1 MPLTQFTNLDF
12 DQIKTQIKDYLR
24 SNSNF
29 TDFDFDGSN
38 MSILIDTLAY
48 NSYITA
54 YNSNMLANEVFIDS
68 ATLRENVAALARN
81 VGYTPR
87 SKKAS
92 YAKVSFGVDTSTYP
106 TQPLTLTLK
115 AGIVAVSNTFG
126 SENYSFAI
134 MDDITVP
141 VVDNLAQFEDITI
154 YEGTYLTKTFTYRE
168 TGDNVPTERFILP
181 NDSIDTS
188 TIKVA
193 VSPNSS
199 ATNLKTIYKLTDNII
214 DVNNNSL
221 IFLLQEVA
229 DEKYEIIFGDGK
241 FGKKLEDSNFI
252 TVNYISTNG
261 KDANGVD
268 SFTFTGNIVDNS
280 GVTVTEGI
288 DDLQPSI
295 IDGIISKADN
305 GADIESVSSIKKYAP
320 LVYSAQNRAVTS
332 DDYKAII
339 TKIYA
344 NTESVSV
351 YGGEDTDPP
360 QFGKVFV
367 SIKPKNGKY
376 LSQIEKMELKN
387 KLKRYTVAGILSE
400 IIDLKYLYVEM
411 DSSVYFNANSTN
423 SSDALQ
429 SAITSTLN
437 TYARSSELNTFGARF
452 KYSKAL
458 RLIDQTD
465 VAITSNITRLAVR
478 RDLRAAIGQL
488 ASYELCYGNAFN
500 VNSLSGY
507 NIKSSGFS
515 VSGVSGTVY
524 LSDIPNADRKTGRI
538 ILFKLLSSNQ
548 VAIIRNNI
556 GTIDYQ
562 KGEVFINALIM
573 TSTIISGDQ
582 NTVQI
587 SCTPKSYDVIGLQ
600 DLYLQLDTSNSL
612 VTMVSDTISS
622 GEDVSGSNYIVSSSF
637 PNGRK
642 DRLSPLVR
650 GVPVYTDLSESESY
664 TIQEVDTSYA
674 TTYTTST
681 AFNSQQVTTNTASG
695 GYTY

>member
-92 YAKVSFGVDTSTYP
+92 YVNVSFGVDTSSYP

-188 TIKVA
+188 TIKVS

-288 DDLQPSI
+288 DDLQPVVT
-295 IDGIISKADN
+295 GGVAAKADN

-332 DDYKAII
+332 DDYKAIV
-339 TKIYA
+339 TNIYA

-360 QFGKVFV
+360 QFGKVFI

-400 IIDLKYLYVEM
+400 IVDLKYLYVEM
-411 DSSVYFNANSTN
+411 DSSVYFNANATN

-429 SAITSTLN
+429 TGVTSTLN

-465 VAITSNITRLAVR
+465 VAITSNITRLAIR
-478 RDLRAAIGQL
+478 RDLRASIGNL

-500 VNSLSGY
+500 VNSLTGY

-515 VSGVSGTVY
+515 VSGISGTVY

-548 VAIIRNNI
+548 VAVIRNNI
-556 GTIDYQ
+556 GTVDYQ
-562 KGEVFINALIM
+562 KGEVFINALIIN
-573 TSTIISGDQ
+573 STIISGDQ
-582 NTVQI
+582 NMVQI

-664 TIQEVDTSYA
+664 NIVEVDTSYA

>member
-1 MPLTQFTNLDF
+1 MPLTQFQNLDF

-29 TDFDFDGSN
+29 TDFDFEGSN
-38 MSILIDTLAY
+38 MSVLIDTLAY

-68 ATLRENVAALARN
+68 ATLRENVASLARN

-87 SKKAS
+87 SKKS
-92 YAKVSFGVDTSTYP
+92 AKAIVSFYVNTSNYT

-115 AGIVAVSNTFG
+115 AGIVAVSNTHN
-126 SENYSFAI
+126 SKNYSFAI

-141 VVDNLAQFEDITI
+141 VVDNIAEFINVDI
-154 YEGTYLTKTFTYRE
+154 YEGSYLTKTFTYRE
-168 TGDNVPTERFILP
+168 SGNNIPIEKFVLP
-181 NDSIDTS
+181 NNSIDTS

-214 DVNNNSL
+214 DVNNKSL
-221 IFLLQEVA
+221 IFLLQEAA
-229 DEKYEIIFGDGK
+229 DEKYELIFGDGK

-252 TVNYISTNG
+252 TVNYISTHG
-261 KDANGVD
+261 KDANGVN
-268 SFTFTGNIVDNS
+268 SFTFTGNIKDNA
-280 GVTVTEGI
+280 GVTITEGI
-288 DDLQPSI
+288 SSLATDN
-295 IDGIISKADN
+295 KAEN
-305 GADIESVSSIKKYAP
+305 GDDIESISSIRKYAP

-332 DDYKAII
+332 DDYKAIV
-339 TKIYA
+339 TKIYS

-360 QFGKVFV
+360 QFGKVFI

-376 LSQIEKMELKN
+376 LSQIEKQELKN
-387 KLKRYTVAGILSE
+387 KLKRYTVAGILPD
-400 IIDLKYLYVEM
+400 IIDLKYLYVET
-411 DSSVYFNANSTN
+411 DSSVYFNANATN
-423 SSDALQ
+423 SSSALQ
-429 SAITSTLN
+429 SAVSSTLN

-465 VAITSNITRLAVR
+465 SAITSNITRLAIR
-478 RDLRAAIGQL
+478 RDLRAATAQL
-488 ASYELCYGNAFN
+488 ATYELCYGNAFN
-500 VNSLSGY
+500 VNSLNGY
-507 NIKSSGFS
+507 NIKSSGFT
-515 VSGVSGTVY
+515 VSGISGTVY
-524 LSDIPNADRKTGRI
+524 LSDVPNADRKTGRL

-556 GTIDYQ
+556 GSIDYAR
-562 KGEVFINALIM
+562 GEIFINAIIFN
-573 TSTIISGDQ
+573 STVISGDQ
-582 NTVQI
+582 NIIQI

-622 GEDVSGSNYIVSSSF
+622 GEDISGSNYIVSSSF
-637 PNGRK
+637 PNGRR
-642 DRLSPLVR
+642 DRMSPLVR
-650 GVPVYTDLSESESY
+650 GIPQYTSVSGTEAY
-664 TIQEVDTSYA
+664 NVQEVDTSYA

-681 AFNSQQVTTNTASG
+681 AFHSQQVTTNTASG

>member
-1 MPLTQFTNLDF
+1 MPLTQFQNLDF

-29 TDFDFDGSN
+29 TDFDFEGSN
-38 MSILIDTLAY
+38 MSVLIDTLAY

-68 ATLRENVAALARN
+68 ATLRENVASLARN

-92 YAKVSFGVDTSTYP
+92 KAIVSFYVDTSSYA

-115 AGIVAVSNTFG
+115 AGIVAVSNTHN
-126 SENYSFAI
+126 SKNYSFAI

-141 VVDNLAQFEDITI
+141 VVDNIAEFINIDI
-154 YEGTYLTKTFTYRE
+154 YEGSYLTKTFTYRE
-168 TGDNVPTERFILP
+168 TGNNVPIEKFVLP
-181 NDSIDTS
+181 NSSIDTS

-214 DVNNNSL
+214 DVNNKSL
-221 IFLLQEVA
+221 IFLLQEAA

-252 TVNYISTNG
+252 TVNYISTHG
-261 KDANGVD
+261 KSANGVNA
-268 SFTFTGNIVDNS
+268 FTFTGNIKDNA

-288 DDLQPSI
+288 SFLVTDN
-295 IDGIISKADN
+295 KAEN
-305 GADIESVSSIKKYAP
+305 GDDIESISSIRKYAP

-332 DDYKAII
+332 DDYKAIV
-339 TKIYA
+339 TKIYS

-360 QFGKVFV
+360 QFGKVFI

-376 LSQIEKMELKN
+376 LSQIEKQELKN
-387 KLKRYTVAGILSE
+387 KLKRYTVAGILPD
-400 IIDLKYLYVEM
+400 IIDLKYLYVET

-423 SSDALQ
+423 SSSALQ
-429 SAITSTLN
+429 SAVSSTLN

-465 VAITSNITRLAVR
+465 SAITSNITRLAIR
-478 RDLRAAIGQL
+478 RDLRAATAQL
-488 ASYELCYGNAFN
+488 ATYELCYGNAFN
-500 VNSLSGY
+500 VNSLTGY
-507 NIKSSGFS
+507 NIKSSGFT
-515 VSGVSGTVY
+515 VSGISGTVY
-524 LSDIPNADRKTGRI
+524 LSDIPNADRKTGRL

-556 GTIDYQ
+556 GSIDYAR
-562 KGEVFINALIM
+562 GEIFINAIIFN
-573 TSTIISGDQ
+573 STVISGDQ
-582 NTVQI
+582 NIIQI

-622 GEDVSGSNYIVSSSF
+622 GEDISGSNYIVSSSF
-637 PNGRK
+637 PNGRR
-642 DRLSPLVR
+642 DRMSPLVR
-650 GVPVYTDLSESESY
+650 GIPQYTSVSGTEAY
-664 TIQEVDTSYA
+664 NVREVDTSYA

-681 AFNSQQVTTNTASG
+681 AFHSQQVTTNTASG